1 MRQFYGKSTTSDLK
15 QATSGLRN
23 PQLLILMT
31 GADRFEEHVKQLEE
45 LYPGVPSIGCIG
57 MSYDSSKV
65 NEQGVAV
72 IAFTDGVEA
81 VANVI
86 ENVSDMPVK
95 YIGRLEEDIKKIR
108 PGREDTVCI
117 DLCSGNDACVLT
129 TIFGSLKKNNICLM
143 GGTGDQGKVSV
154 NGKIYPNADAYALV
168 KNLGGKVKVYK
179 ENIYRPVEGTR
190 FVASKTDRAKYYV
203 GELNG
208 RPAKQ
213 VYMEKCGIK
222 ESEFASQT
230 FKNPLGKFNGKDIC
244 IISIKGASGSGF
256 NCYRQVNDSD
266 VLTLLQLK
274 DINEIVEETMEQI
287 HRDFSHP
294 SAVFSIN
301 CAFRHLLF
309 TEKGIMNHYLDT
321 MSKLGNHCGYVGYG
335 EHYNN
340 QFVNQSMTCVV
351 FQ

>member
-1 MRQFYGKSTTSDLK
+1 MKQFYGNSQKNDLRE
-15 QATSGLRN
+15 ATNGLRN
-23 PQLLILMT
+23 PQLIIMMSN
-31 GADRFEEHVKQLEE
+31 ADKFEENVEQLERLFPE
-45 LYPGVPSIGCIG
+45 VPSMGCIG
-57 MSYDSSKV
+57 MSYDASKV
-65 NEQGVAV
+65 NEKGVAV
-72 IAFTDGVEA
+72 IAFTDGVE
-81 VANVI
+81 VVTNVL
-86 ENVSDMPVK
+86 ENVSRTPVK
-95 YIGRLEEDIKKIR
+95 YIKRLEDDVKKIR
-108 PGREDTVCI
+108 PGRDNTVCI
-117 DLCSGNDACVLT
+117 DLCSGNDASVLT
-129 TIFGSLKKNNICLM
+129 TMYSTLGKNNICLM
-143 GGTGDQGKVSV
+143 GGTGDQGKISV
-154 NGKIYPNADAYALV
+154 NGKVYPDGVAYALV
-168 KNLGGKVKVYK
+168 KNLGGRVKVYK
-179 ENIYRPVEGTR
+179 ENIYRPIEGTR
-190 FVASKTDRAKYYV
+190 FIASKTDRAKYYV

-222 ESEFASQT
+222 ESEFATQT

-244 IISIKGASGSGF
+244 IISIKGASGTGF

-274 DINEIVEETMEQI
+274 DINEIVAETMENI
-287 HRDFSHP
+287 RRDFSHP

-309 TEKGIMNHYLDT
+309 TDQGIMGHYLNT

-351 FQ
+351 FE

>member
-1 MRQFYGKSTTSDLK
+1 MKQFYGQSQAGNLK
-15 QATSGLRN
+15 EAVAGLSA

-31 GADRFEEHVKQLEE
+31 SADKFETHVSELET

-57 MSYDSSKV
+57 MSYDSVKV
-65 NEQGVAV
+65 SETGVAV
-72 IAFTDGVEA
+72 IAFSDGVQ
-81 VANVI
+81 VVTNVI
-86 ENVSDMPVK
+86 ENVSKVPVK
-95 YIGRLEEDIKKIR
+95 YIKRLEDDIRAIQ
-108 PGREDTVCI
+108 PGRDNTVCI

-129 TIFGSLKKNNICLM
+129 TIYGTLEKNNICLM

-154 NGKIYPNADAYALV
+154 NGKIYEDGAAYALV
-168 KNLGGKVKVYK
+168 KNLGGRVKVYK

-190 FVASKTDRAKYYV
+190 FVASKTNRAEYYV

-213 VYMEKCGIK
+213 VYMEMCGIK
-222 ESEFASQT
+222 EDAFASQT
-230 FKNPLGKFNGKDIC
+230 FKNPLGKFNGKDVC
-244 IISIKGASGSGF
+244 IISIKGASGTGF

-274 DINEIVEETMEQI
+274 DINQIVNETLTNI
-287 HRDFSHP
+287 RKDFPHP

-309 TEKGIMNHYLDT
+309 TDNGIMGQYLST
-321 MSKLGNHCGYVGYG
+321 MSQIGNHCGYVGYG

-351 FQ
+351 FE

>member
-15 QATSGLRN
+15 QAISGLRN
-23 PQLLILMT
+23 PQFLILMT
-31 GADRFEEHVKQLEE
+31 GADRIEEHVKQLEE

-143 GGTGDQGKVSV
+143 GGT
-154 NGKIYPNADAYALV
+154 
-168 KNLGGKVKVYK
+168 
-179 ENIYRPVEGTR
+179 
-190 FVASKTDRAKYYV
+190 
-203 GELNG
+203 
-208 RPAKQ
+208 
-213 VYMEKCGIK
+213 
-222 ESEFASQT
+222 
-230 FKNPLGKFNGKDIC
+230 
-244 IISIKGASGSGF
+244 
-256 NCYRQVNDSD
+256 
-266 VLTLLQLK
+266 
-274 DINEIVEETMEQI
+274 
-287 HRDFSHP
+287 
-294 SAVFSIN
+294 
-301 CAFRHLLF
+301 
-309 TEKGIMNHYLDT
+309 
-321 MSKLGNHCGYVGYG
+321 
-335 EHYNN
+335 
-340 QFVNQSMTCVV
+340 
-351 FQ
+351 